1 MLPSDGTWQEEE
13 PMPVTFDEVTRR
25 SPAQRVT

>member
-1 MLPSDGTWQEEE
+1 MLPSDGTQQEE